1 MNRIPTMKSVMTPF
15 PFAIDA
21 AEDLAEARRRMEE
34 HGIRHLPVLAE
45 GEPIGILSNRALARA
60 EAALAVAG
68 DPRPARVGDVCRF
81 PAYAVGLDEPLDN
94 VLAHMAR
101 ERVGSALV
109 LRAGKVVGIFT
120 TTDAC
125 RLFASH
131 LRRDFPVD
139 GDDAA

>member
-1 MNRIPTMKSVMTPF
+1 MSRIPTIKTVMTPF

-21 AEDLAEARRRMEE
+21 GEPIAEARRRMQE

-45 GEPIGILSNRALARA
+45 GAAIGVLSRRDLERA
-60 EAALAVAG
+60 EAAPAATAG
-68 DPRPARVGDVCRF
+68 ARALRAGDVCHF
-81 PAYAVGLDEPLDN
+81 PAYTVSLDEPLDN

-101 ERVGSALV
+101 ERIGSALV

-125 RLFASH
+125 RLFAAH
-131 LRRDFPVD
+131 LRRDFAPS